1 MSLSPTH
8 CRTCPEASV
17 LTINFGSPNGKRR
30 IAVVPIVVPVK
41 NAKNGPDDFK
51 LAPEAE
57 ISVMFY
63 VEGVVKANHAFAA
76 EELDEQGIEA
86 MLDDVVA
93 ALGK

>member
-1 MSLSPTH
+1 
-8 CRTCPEASV
+8 
-17 LTINFGSPNGKRR
+17 
-30 IAVVPIVVPVK
+30 
-41 NAKNGPDDFK
+41 
-51 LAPEAE
+51 
-57 ISVMFY
+57 MFY